1 VGRRFEVKGI
11 LDLIP
16 FIIFIGIVLLSIFG
30 GEALKI
36 LGGLVMGFSPLIV
49 IAILVVIFLAAS
61 LRIVPEYER
70 AVIFRLGRVIGAK
83 GPGLFI
89 LIPIID
95 KMVRVDLRT
104 VTLDV
109 PTQDIITKDN
119 VSVSVDAV
127 VYFRVVDPVRAIV
140 EVKDY
145 FYATSQIAQTTLR
158 SVCGSVELDELL
170 SEREKLNLQLQEIID
185 RQTDPWGVKVVAVEL
200 KKIDLPEE
208 LRRAMARQAEAERER
223 RAKIITAEAE
233 YQAAQKLADAAQ
245 ILASQP
251 LALQLRYLETIQ
263 NVVSKPGN
271 TVLIPLPIEMLS
283 YFAKNG
289 SKIQGQGQ

>member
-1 VGRRFEVKGI
+1 
-11 LDLIP
+11 
-16 FIIFIGIVLLSIFG
+16 
-30 GEALKI
+30 
-36 LGGLVMGFSPLIV
+36 MGFSPLIV
-49 IAILVVIFLAAS
+49 IAIAVVIFIAVAVK
-61 LRIVPEYER
+61 IVPEYQR

-89 LIPIID
+89 LIPVID
-95 KMVRVDLRT
+95 RMVKVDLRT

-109 PTQDIITKDN
+109 PTQDIITRDN

-140 EVKDY
+140 QVENY
-145 FYATSQIAQTTLR
+145 LYATSQIAQTTLR
-158 SVCGSVELDELL
+158 SVCGAAELDELL

-200 KKIDLPEE
+200 KRIDLPEE

-233 YQAAQKLADAAQ
+233 YQAAQKLAEAAQ
-245 ILASQP
+245 ILATQP
-251 LALQLRYLETIQ
+251 IAIQLRYLETIQ
-263 NVVSKPGN
+263 NVANKPGN
-271 TVLIPLPIEMLS
+271 TVLVPIPTELFRVFFGE
-283 YFAKNG
+283 G
-289 SKIQGQGQ
+289 KIQGQG

>member
-1 VGRRFEVKGI
+1 MKGI

-16 FIIFIGIVLLSIFG
+16 FIIFLGIVLLSIFG

-36 LGGLVMGFSPLIV
+36 LGGLVMDFSPLIV
-49 IAILVVIFLAAS
+49 IAILLVIFLAAS
-61 LRIVPEYER
+61 LKIVPEYQR

-89 LIPIID
+89 LVPIID
-95 KMVRVDLRT
+95 RMVKVDLRT

-109 PTQDIITKDN
+109 PTQDIITRDN

-127 VYFRVVDPVRAIV
+127 VYFRVVDPVKAIV
-140 EVKDY
+140 EVENY
-145 FYATSQIAQTTLR
+145 QYATSQIAQTTLR

-170 SEREKLNLQLQEIID
+170 SERERLNLQLQEIID

-200 KKIDLPEE
+200 KRIDLPEE

-283 YFAKNG
+283 YFAKDG

>member
-1 VGRRFEVKGI
+1 
-11 LDLIP
+11 
-16 FIIFIGIVLLSIFG
+16 
-30 GEALKI
+30 
-36 LGGLVMGFSPLIV
+36 
-49 IAILVVIFLAAS
+49 
-61 LRIVPEYER
+61 
-70 AVIFRLGRVIGAK
+70 
-83 GPGLFI
+83 
-89 LIPIID
+89 
-95 KMVRVDLRT
+95 
-104 VTLDV
+104 
-109 PTQDIITKDN
+109 
-119 VSVSVDAV
+119 
-127 VYFRVVDPVRAIV
+127 VVDPVRAIV
-140 EVKDY
+140 EVENY
-145 FYATSQIAQTTLR
+145 QYATSQIAQTTLR

-170 SEREKLNLQLQEIID
+170 SERERLNLQLQEIID

-200 KKIDLPEE
+200 KRIDLPEE

-263 NVVSKPGN
+263 NLVSKPGN

-283 YFAKNG
+283 YFAKDG

>member
-1 VGRRFEVKGI
+1 MKGI

-30 GEALKI
+30 GEVLKA
-36 LGGLVMGFSPLIV
+36 LGGLVMDLSPLIV

-61 LRIVPEYER
+61 LRIVPEYQR

-95 KMVRVDLRT
+95 RMVKVDLRT

-140 EVKDY
+140 EVENY
-145 FYATSQIAQTTLR
+145 QYATSQIAQTTLR

-170 SEREKLNLQLQEIID
+170 SERERLNLQLQEIID

-200 KKIDLPEE
+200 KRIDLPEE
-208 LRRAMARQAEAERER
+208 LRRAMAKQAEAERER

-283 YFAKNG
+283 YFAKDV
-289 SKIQGQGQ
+289 SKVQGQGQ

>member
-1 VGRRFEVKGI
+1 MKGI

-16 FIIFIGIVLLSIFG
+16 FIIFLGIVLFSIFG
-30 GEALKI
+30 GEALKTF
-36 LGGLVMGFSPLIV
+36 GGLVMGFSPLVV
-49 IAILVVIFLAAS
+49 IAILVVIFLATA
-61 LRIVPEYER
+61 LKIVPEYQR

-89 LIPIID
+89 LVPIID
-95 KMVRVDLRT
+95 RMVKVDLRT

-109 PTQDIITKDN
+109 PTQDIITRDN

-140 EVKDY
+140 DVENY
-145 FYATSQIAQTTLR
+145 LYATSQIAQTTLR

-170 SEREKLNLQLQEIID
+170 SEREKLNLQLQELID

-200 KKIDLPEE
+200 KRIDLPEE

>member
-1 VGRRFEVKGI
+1 MKGI
-11 LDLIP
+11 LDLIF
-16 FIIFIGIVLLSIFG
+16 FIVFIGIVLLSIFG

-36 LGGLVMGFSPLIV
+36 LGGLVMDLSPLIV

-61 LRIVPEYER
+61 LRMVPEYQR

-95 KMVRVDLRT
+95 RMVKVDLRT

-140 EVKDY
+140 EVENY
-145 FYATSQIAQTTLR
+145 LYATSQIAQTTLR
-158 SVCGSVELDELL
+158 SVCGAVELDELL

-200 KKIDLPEE
+200 KRIDLPEE

-233 YQAAQKLADAAQ
+233 YQAAQKLADAAK

-263 NVVSKPGN
+263 TVVSKPGN

-283 YFAKNG
+283 YFAKDG

>member
-1 VGRRFEVKGI
+1 VERRLEMKGI

-16 FIIFIGIVLLSIFG
+16 FIIFLGIVLLSIFG
-30 GEALKI
+30 GDALNI

-49 IAILVVIFLAAS
+49 IAILVVIFLATS
-61 LRIVPEYER
+61 VRIVPEYQR

-89 LIPIID
+89 LVPIID
-95 KMVRVDLRT
+95 RMVKVDLRT

-109 PTQDIITKDN
+109 PTQDIITRDN

-140 EVKDY
+140 DVENY
-145 FYATSQIAQTTLR
+145 QYATSQIAQTTLR

-170 SEREKLNLQLQEIID
+170 SERERLNLQLQEIID

-200 KKIDLPEE
+200 KRIDLPEE

-283 YFAKNG
+283 YFAKDG

>member
-1 VGRRFEVKGI
+1 MKGI

-16 FIIFIGIVLLSIFG
+16 FIIFLGIVLLSIFG
-30 GEALKI
+30 GEALKA

-95 KMVRVDLRT
+95 RMVKVDLRT

-140 EVKDY
+140 EVENY
-145 FYATSQIAQTTLR
+145 LYATSQIAQTTLR
-158 SVCGSVELDELL
+158 SVCGAVELDELL

-200 KKIDLPEE
+200 KRIDLPEE

-283 YFAKNG
+283 YFAKDG
-289 SKIQGQGQ
+289 SKVQGQGQ

>member
-1 VGRRFEVKGI
+1 VKGI

-30 GEALKI
+30 GEVLKA
-36 LGGLVMGFSPLIV
+36 LGGLVMDFSPLIV
-49 IAILVVIFLAAS
+49 IAIFVIIFLAAS
-61 LRIVPEYER
+61 LRIVPEYQR

-109 PTQDIITKDN
+109 PTQDVITKDN

-127 VYFRVVDPVRAIV
+127 VYFRIVDPVRAIV
-140 EVKDY
+140 EVENY
-145 FYATSQIAQTTLR
+145 FHATSQIAQTTLR

-170 SEREKLNLQLQEIID
+170 SEREKLNLQLQDIID

-283 YFAKNG
+283 YFAKDG

>member
-1 VGRRFEVKGI
+1 MKGI

-16 FIIFIGIVLLSIFG
+16 FIIFLGIVLFSIFG
-30 GEALKI
+30 GEALKT

-49 IAILVVIFLAAS
+49 IAILVVIFLATA
-61 LRIVPEYER
+61 LKIVPEYQR

-89 LIPIID
+89 LVPIID
-95 KMVRVDLRT
+95 RMIRVDLRT

-109 PTQDIITKDN
+109 PTQDIITRDN

-140 EVKDY
+140 DVESY
-145 FYATSQIAQTTLR
+145 QYATSQIAQTTLR

-170 SEREKLNLQLQEIID
+170 SERERLNLQLQEIID

-200 KKIDLPEE
+200 KRIDLPEE

-283 YFAKNG
+283 YFAKDG

>member
-1 VGRRFEVKGI
+1 MKGI

-16 FIIFIGIVLLSIFG
+16 FIIFLGIVLFSIFG
-30 GEALKI
+30 GEALKT

-49 IAILVVIFLAAS
+49 IAILVVIFLATA
-61 LRIVPEYER
+61 LKIVPEYQR

-89 LIPIID
+89 LVPIID
-95 KMVRVDLRT
+95 RMVKVDLRT

-109 PTQDIITKDN
+109 PTQDIITRDN

-127 VYFRVVDPVRAIV
+127 VYFRVVDPVKAIV
-140 EVKDY
+140 EVENY
-145 FYATSQIAQTTLR
+145 QYATSQIAQTTLR

-200 KKIDLPEE
+200 KRIDLPEE

-283 YFAKNG
+283 YFAKDG

>member
-1 VGRRFEVKGI
+1 MKGI
-11 LDLIP
+11 LDLLP
-16 FIIFIGIVLLSIFG
+16 FLLFFAVVLLSVLG
-30 GEALKI
+30 GDILKI
-36 LGGLVMGFSPLIV
+36 LGGVVMGFSPLIV
-49 IAILVVIFLAAS
+49 IAILVVVFLAAA
-61 LRIVPEYER
+61 LKIVPEYQR

-83 GPGLFI
+83 GPGIFI

-95 KMVRVDLRT
+95 RMVKVDLRT

-127 VYFRVVDPVRAIV
+127 VYFRVVDPVKAIV
-140 EVKDY
+140 EVENY
-145 FYATSQIAQTTLR
+145 LYATSQIAQTTLR

-170 SEREKLNLQLQEIID
+170 AEREKLNIQLQEIID

-233 YQAAQKLADAAQ
+233 YQAAQKLADAAK
-245 ILASQP
+245 ILASEP

-263 NVVSKPGN
+263 NTVSKPGN
-271 TVLIPLPIEMLS
+271 TVLVPLPIEMLS
-283 YFAKNG
+283 YIAKG
-289 SKIQGQGQ
+289 IGEIQGKGQ

>member
-1 VGRRFEVKGI
+1 MKGI

-16 FIIFIGIVLLSIFG
+16 FIIFLGIVLISIFG
-30 GEALKI
+30 GEALKT

-49 IAILVVIFLAAS
+49 IAILVVIFLATA
-61 LRIVPEYER
+61 LKIVPEYQR

-89 LIPIID
+89 LVPIID
-95 KMVRVDLRT
+95 RMVKVDLRT

-109 PTQDIITKDN
+109 PTQDIITRDN

-127 VYFRVVDPVRAIV
+127 VYFRVVDPVKAIV
-140 EVKDY
+140 EVENY
-145 FYATSQIAQTTLR
+145 LYATSQIAQTTLR

-185 RQTDPWGVKVVAVEL
+185 RQTEPWGVKVVAVEL

-283 YFAKNG
+283 YFAKDG
-289 SKIQGQGQ
+289 SKIQCQDK

>member
-1 VGRRFEVKGI
+1 MKGI

-36 LGGLVMGFSPLIV
+36 FGGLVMDFSPLIV

-61 LRIVPEYER
+61 LRIVPEYQR

-95 KMVRVDLRT
+95 KMVKVDLRT

-140 EVKDY
+140 EVENY
-145 FYATSQIAQTTLR
+145 LYATSQIAQTTLR
-158 SVCGSVELDELL
+158 SVCGAVELDELL
-170 SEREKLNLQLQEIID
+170 SEREKLNLKLQEIID

-289 SKIQGQGQ
+289 SKVQGQGQ

>member
-1 VGRRFEVKGI
+1 MKGI
-11 LDLIP
+11 LDLLP
-16 FIIFIGIVLLSIFG
+16 FLLFFAVVLLSVLG
-30 GEALKI
+30 GDILKI
-36 LGGLVMGFSPLIV
+36 LGGVVMGFSPLIV
-49 IAILVVIFLAAS
+49 IAILVVIFLAAAVK
-61 LRIVPEYER
+61 IVPEYQR

-95 KMVRVDLRT
+95 KMVKVDLRT

-127 VYFRVVDPVRAIV
+127 VYFRVVDPVKAIV
-140 EVKDY
+140 EVENY
-145 FYATSQIAQTTLR
+145 LYATSQIAQTTLR

-170 SEREKLNLQLQEIID
+170 AEREKLNIQLQEIID

-208 LRRAMARQAEAERER
+208 LRKAMARQAEAERER

-233 YQAAQKLADAAQ
+233 YQAAQKLADAAK
-245 ILASQP
+245 ILASEP

-263 NVVSKPGN
+263 NTVSKPGN
-271 TVLIPLPIEMLS
+271 TVLVPLPIEILS
-283 YFAKNG
+283 YITKG
-289 SKIQGQGQ
+289 VGEIQGKGQ

>member
-1 VGRRFEVKGI
+1 MKGI
-11 LDLIP
+11 LDLLP
-16 FIIFIGIVLLSIFG
+16 FLLFFAVVLLSVFG
-30 GEALKI
+30 GDILKI
-36 LGGLVMGFSPLIV
+36 LGGVVMGFSPLIV
-49 IAILVVIFLAAS
+49 IAILVVIFLAAAVK
-61 LRIVPEYER
+61 IVPEYQR

-83 GPGLFI
+83 GPGIFI

-95 KMVRVDLRT
+95 RMVKVDLRT

-127 VYFRVVDPVRAIV
+127 VYFRVVDPVKAIV
-140 EVKDY
+140 EVENY
-145 FYATSQIAQTTLR
+145 LYATSQIAQTTLR

-170 SEREKLNLQLQEIID
+170 AEREKLNIQLQEIID

-233 YQAAQKLADAAQ
+233 YQAAQKLADAAK
-245 ILASQP
+245 ILASEP

-263 NVVSKPGN
+263 NTVSKPGN
-271 TVLIPLPIEMLS
+271 TVLVPLPIEILS
-283 YFAKNG
+283 YITKG
-289 SKIQGQGQ
+289 VGEIQGKDQ

>member
-1 VGRRFEVKGI
+1 MKGI

-30 GEALKI
+30 GEVLKA
-36 LGGLVMGFSPLIV
+36 LGGLVMDLSPLIV

-61 LRIVPEYER
+61 LRIVPEYQR

-95 KMVRVDLRT
+95 RMVKVDLRT

-140 EVKDY
+140 EVENY
-145 FYATSQIAQTTLR
+145 QYATSQIAQTTLR

-170 SEREKLNLQLQEIID
+170 SERERLNLQLQEIID

-200 KKIDLPEE
+200 KRIDLPEE

-283 YFAKNG
+283 YFAKDV
-289 SKIQGQGQ
+289 SKVQGQGQ

>member
-1 VGRRFEVKGI
+1 MKGI

-49 IAILVVIFLAAS
+49 IATLVVIFLATA
-61 LRIVPEYER
+61 LKIVSEYQR

-89 LIPIID
+89 LVPIID
-95 KMVRVDLRT
+95 RMVKVDLRT

-140 EVKDY
+140 DVENY
-145 FYATSQIAQTTLR
+145 QYATSQIAQTTLR

-170 SEREKLNLQLQEIID
+170 SERERLNLQLQEIID

-200 KKIDLPEE
+200 KRIDLPEE

-283 YFAKNG
+283 YFAKDG

>member
-1 VGRRFEVKGI
+1 MKGI

-36 LGGLVMGFSPLIV
+36 LGGLVMDFSPLIV
-49 IAILVVIFLAAS
+49 IAIFVVIFLAAS

-158 SVCGSVELDELL
+158 SVCGAVELDELL

-200 KKIDLPEE
+200 KRIDLPEE

-283 YFAKNG
+283 YFAKDG
-289 SKIQGQGQ
+289 SKVQGQGQ

>member
-1 VGRRFEVKGI
+1 VKGI
-11 LDLIP
+11 LDLLP

-30 GEALKI
+30 GEVLKA
-36 LGGLVMGFSPLIV
+36 LGGLVMDFSPLIV
-49 IAILVVIFLAAS
+49 IAIFVVIFLAAS

-83 GPGLFI
+83 GPGLFL

-140 EVKDY
+140 EVENY
-145 FYATSQIAQTTLR
+145 LYATSQIAQTTLR
-158 SVCGSVELDELL
+158 SVCGAVELDELL

-200 KKIDLPEE
+200 KRIDLPEE

-283 YFAKNG
+283 YFAKDG
-289 SKIQGQGQ
+289 SKVQGQGQ

>member
-1 VGRRFEVKGI
+1 MKGI

-16 FIIFIGIVLLSIFG
+16 FVIFIGIVLLSIFG
-30 GEALKI
+30 GEVLKA
-36 LGGLVMGFSPLIV
+36 LGGLIMDFSPLIV

-140 EVKDY
+140 EVENY
-145 FYATSQIAQTTLR
+145 LYATSQIAQTTLR

-170 SEREKLNLQLQEIID
+170 SEREKLNLKLQEIID

-200 KKIDLPEE
+200 KRIDLPEE

-283 YFAKNG
+283 YFAKDG

>member
-1 VGRRFEVKGI
+1 MRGI

-30 GEALKI
+30 GEVLKI
-36 LGGLVMGFSPLIV
+36 LGGLVMDFSPLIV
-49 IAILVVIFLAAS
+49 IAILVVIFLATA
-61 LRIVPEYER
+61 LKIVPEYQR

-89 LIPIID
+89 LVPIID
-95 KMVRVDLRT
+95 RMVKVDLRT

-140 EVKDY
+140 EVENY
-145 FYATSQIAQTTLR
+145 LYATSQIAQTTLR
-158 SVCGSVELDELL
+158 SVCGAVELDELL
-170 SEREKLNLQLQEIID
+170 SEREKLNLQLQELID

-200 KKIDLPEE
+200 KRIDLPEE

-271 TVLIPLPIEMLS
+271 TVLVPLPIEMLS
-283 YFAKNG
+283 YFAKDG

>member
-1 VGRRFEVKGI
+1 MKGI

-16 FIIFIGIVLLSIFG
+16 FIIFLGIVLLSIFG

-49 IAILVVIFLAAS
+49 IAILVVIFLATA
-61 LRIVPEYER
+61 LKIVPEYQR

-89 LIPIID
+89 LVPIID
-95 KMVRVDLRT
+95 RMIKVDLRT

-109 PTQDIITKDN
+109 PTQDIITRDN

-140 EVKDY
+140 DVENY
-145 FYATSQIAQTTLR
+145 QYATSQIAQTTLR

-170 SEREKLNLQLQEIID
+170 SERERLNLQLQEIID

-200 KKIDLPEE
+200 KRIDLPEE

-283 YFAKNG
+283 YFAKDG

>member
-1 VGRRFEVKGI
+1 MKGI

-16 FIIFIGIVLLSIFG
+16 FIIFIGVVLLSIFG

-36 LGGLVMGFSPLIV
+36 LGGLFMGFSPLIV

-61 LRIVPEYER
+61 LKIVPEYQR

-95 KMVRVDLRT
+95 KMVKVDLRT
-104 VTLDV
+104 VTFDV

-140 EVKDY
+140 EVENY
-145 FYATSQIAQTTLR
+145 QYATSQIAQTTLR

-170 SEREKLNLQLQEIID
+170 SERERLNLQLQEIID

-200 KKIDLPEE
+200 KRIDLPEE
-208 LRRAMARQAEAERER
+208 LRRAMAKQAEAERER

-283 YFAKNG
+283 YFAKDV
-289 SKIQGQGQ
+289 SKVQGQGQ